1 MSHHHL
7 SGAGQAEIDTMDMN
21 VDALHALS
29 KLVGD
34 SAGDDVETE
43 EETAPMRRRD
53 ITPATISATTQHQ
66 GGRALSRPAVKRK
79 SKNIW
84 NLDELPTAAVA
95 VEQALEDADDG
106 RVEPDYEFLYKQA
119 VTANDAYLGMGDKD
133 PSTTQCEDLVLRVN
147 LAGEE
152 SVAGVDLD
160 VQPQF
165 AKLKS
170 NLYKLFVY
178 LPHRVDAAKAKAH
191 YDTKKG
197 ELRVSMPILRDTI
210 L

>member
-1 MSHHHL
+1 
-7 SGAGQAEIDTMDMN
+7 MN
-21 VDALHALS
+21 VDALQALS

-34 SAGDDVETE
+34 GVGDAVADTE
-43 EETAPMRRRD
+43 EETAPTRRQDSHR
-53 ITPATISATTQHQ
+53 ITPASIGAAASTTHGQRRVPQ
-66 GGRALSRPAVKRK
+66 RAVKRK

-84 NLDELPTAAVA
+84 SLDELPSAAAA
-95 VEQALEDADDG
+95 VEQAMENEDDG

-119 VTANDAYLGMGDKD
+119 VTANDAYLGMGEKD
-133 PSTTQCEDLVLRVN
+133 PSSTQCEDLVLRVN

-152 SVAGVDLD
+152 SVADVNLD

-170 NLYKLFVY
+170 KMYKLVVY
-178 LPHRVDAAKAKAH
+178 LPHRVDAGAGKALFDK
-191 YDTKKG
+191 KKG
-197 ELRVSMPILRDTI
+197 ELSISMPIMRDDAPV